1 VEHFFDWFGRQPQH
15 DRPWLILGK
24 GPSFAGRSRYD
35 LTGFHLLSLNHAV
48 REQSVALAHMIDLDV
63 VDACGEALVEHAGH
77 VVLPW
82 FPHVRNAVGT
92 RPLAQ
97 VVPGHPVLR
106 RLAAEGRL
114 LWYDLSTA
122 PKRHGPG
129 PVVRATHFSAE
140 AAVSLL
146 ALAGVRRVRSLGVD
160 GGAVYSREFD
170 DLAERTLLAN
180 GHPAFDLQFQG
191 IARTIQ
197 STGVDFAPLDQP
209 SPIQAFI
216 LGGERTELADRVLEF
231 SLRQHTSMS
240 LAVTRARSA
249 EDIAAAA
256 QASPYR
262 AVVLRSGSLAFDDLR
277 KLWVRPHR
285 GEMVEVARVAS
296 FDAPGPPNLA
306 VVTAGDRQRLGSA
319 AISALNSELSSTGT
333 VADPESAPFP
343 TRVPALPSG
352 WDRRDTWDRSTSFLC
367 YADPA
372 RQPWVSLAHP
382 VGHLWVATLIEA
394 IDTGSIPLELV
405 RAEVR
410 AGRVRPSLLDQVE
423 RGNPEPL
430 LVSWSSR
437 RRDERFTP
445 AQGRAPASA
454 TRLLEAGAMLRALVR
469 QARRQVSAF
478 RRARAAAG
486 T

>member
-1 VEHFFDWFGRQPQH
+1 
-15 DRPWLILGK
+15 
-24 GPSFAGRSRYD
+24 
-35 LTGFHLLSLNHAV
+35 
-48 REQSVALAHMIDLDV
+48 
-63 VDACGEALVEHAGH
+63 
-77 VVLPW
+77 
-82 FPHVRNAVGT
+82 VGT
-92 RPLAQ
+92 RTLAQ
-97 VVPGHPVLR
+97 VVPGHTVLR

-160 GGAVYSREFD
+160 GGAVYSSEFD
-170 DLAERTLLAN
+170 DLADRTLLAN

-197 STGVDFAPLDQP
+197 TTGVDFAPLDQP
-209 SPIQAFI
+209 SPILACI

-231 SLRQHTSMS
+231 SLRKHASMS
-240 LAVTRARSA
+240 LAVASV
-249 EDIAAAA
+249 DHIGAAASA
-256 QASPYR
+256 QLSPYR

-285 GEMVEVARVAS
+285 GDAVEIARQEPMNVS
-296 FDAPGPPNLA
+296 RPPNLA
-306 VVTAGDRQRLGSA
+306 VVTAADPHRLGVAAIAALRSGASSAAVLPPSWDRHDAWDRQ
-319 AISALNSELSSTGT
+319 
-333 VADPESAPFP
+333 
-343 TRVPALPSG
+343 
-352 WDRRDTWDRSTSFLC
+352 TSFLC

-372 RQPWVSLAHP
+372 RRPWLSLAHP
-382 VGHLWVATLIEA
+382 VGHLWVAALIDA
-394 IDTGSIPLELV
+394 MDTGNIPLELV
-405 RAEVR
+405 RSEVR

-437 RRDERFTP
+437 RRDERFTR
-445 AQGRAPASA
+445 AQGLVPAPAA
-454 TRLLEAGAMLRALVR
+454 RLPDAGAMLRALAR

>member
-1 VEHFFDWFGRQPQH
+1 VEHFFDWFGRQSH
-15 DRPWLILGK
+15 LDRPWLILGK
-24 GPSFAGRSRYD
+24 GPTFAARSQFD
-35 LTGFHLLSLNHAV
+35 LTKFHLLSLNHAV

-82 FPHVRNAVGT
+82 LPHVRNAVGT

-122 PKRHGPG
+122 PKRYGPG

-160 GGAVYSREFD
+160 GGVVYSSEFD
-170 DLAERTLLAN
+170 DLADRTLLAN

-197 STGVDFAPLDQP
+197 ATGVDFAPLDQP
-209 SPIQAFI
+209 SPILACI
-216 LGGERTELADRVLEF
+216 IGNEAMELADRVLEF
-231 SLRQHTSMS
+231 SLRKRTSMS
-240 LAVTRARSA
+240 LAVTSLELIPRAASA
-249 EDIAAAA
+249 
-256 QASPYR
+256 QSSPYR

-277 KLWVRPHR
+277 KLWGRPR
-285 GEMVEVARVAS
+285 GGDTVEIARREAS
-296 FDAPGPPNLA
+296 GDSRPPNLA
-306 VVTAGDRQRLGSA
+306 VVTAADQHRLRA
-319 AISALNSELSSTGT
+319 AAVAALGLSPAVQ
-333 VADPESAPFP
+333 VADPGSESASLPA
-343 TRVPALPSG
+343 RVPVLPPG
-352 WDRRDTWDRSTSFLC
+352 WDRDDVWDRQTSFLC
-367 YADPA
+367 YADPVY
-372 RQPWVSLAHP
+372 QPWVSLSHP

-394 IDTGSIPLELV
+394 IDSGSIPLELV
-405 RAEVR
+405 RSEVH
-410 AGRVRPSLLDQVE
+410 AGRVRPSLLDQIE

-437 RRDERFTP
+437 RRDERFTR
-445 AQGRAPASA
+445 AQGLAPAPA
-454 TRLLEAGAMLRALVR
+454 ARLPDAGAMLRALAR